1 MPNFKPHNYDQTAM
15 IVVNFE
21 EQLALDPFALTL
33 HHLIENSIDLT
44 VFYEKY
50 NFSARVAWSYA
61 DRQIYSLGSNVL
73 NDIYRNPRGQY
84 DVQLRYRISSRYSI
98 TGSVRNV
105 TREKEQF
112 SYGVNGLVR
121 TSRLLD
127 RDYKLGLGFNF

>member
-1 MPNFKPHNYDQTAM
+1 M
-15 IVVNFE
+15 
-21 EQLALDPFALTL
+21 
-33 HHLIENSIDLT
+33 
-44 VFYEKY
+44 
-50 NFSARVAWSYA
+50 
-61 DRQIYSLGSNVL
+61 L

-84 DVQLRYRISSRYSI
+84 DVQLRCRISRRYSI